1 LPDFNIFA
9 FLKQSERTCEYH
21 KNKKILMQK
30 QAEIKLSLVIL
41 ISLFIHAVIFTGT
54 ILPVYHDFFNILK
67 LKNALNKAAPGRDI
81 IVNINEDNKKII
93 NKTTLLSEK
102 DSSAKGYI
110 TKKKGDQW
118 LNNSR
123 DFQLEKGNKFVG
135 KSAANNT
142 EQKNKTGI
150 ILRDTSE
157 LIINIFERQ
166 GGGVFGKEG
175 LSDFTRIPDK
185 YSFTKDNTIFYSNDG
200 TFSFN
205 TQNFKPFK
213 YFKEMKDKI
222 AQNWNPPIFAN
233 AVLPGYFPG
242 RVRIMAIPNQIVMLY
257 FTMNRNGDVL
267 DVGIIDSMES
277 KSLDKSCVDSI
288 RQSKNFG
295 IVPTELKGEIILI
308 RFGFIYIIKD

>member
-1 LPDFNIFA
+1 
-9 FLKQSERTCEYH
+9 
-21 KNKKILMQK
+21 MQK

-41 ISLFIHAVIFTGT
+41 ISLFIHTVIFIGT
-54 ILPVYHDFFNILK
+54 ILPVYHDFFNLLK
-67 LKNALNKAAPGRDI
+67 LNSKLNKAAPGRDI
-81 IVNINEDNKKII
+81 IVNINEDNRKII

-123 DFQLEKGNKFVG
+123 DFQLEKGSRFQG
-135 KSAANNT
+135 KST
-142 EQKNKTGI
+142 FKSSEQKNKTGI
-150 ILRDTSE
+150 ELRDTSE
-157 LIINIFERQ
+157 LVINIFERP

-175 LSDFTRIPDK
+175 LSDFTKIPDK

-205 TQNFKPFK
+205 TQKFKPFK

-222 AQNWNPPIFAN
+222 AEHWNPPIFAN

-257 FTMNRNGDVL
+257 FTLNRNGDVL
-267 DVGIIDSMES
+267 DVGIIDSGGS
-277 KSLDKSCVDSI
+277 KPLDKSCVDSI
-288 RQSKNFG
+288 IQSKNFG
-295 IVPTELKGEIILI
+295 KVPDEMKGEVILI
-308 RFGFIYIIKD
+308 RFGYIYIINER